1 MVFIRFFRFC
11 VIICPLITAG
21 GEKVHF
27 FSVQVLENAESRIRD
42 SALLTGAG
50 YGDAECRVA
59 LDITGRRAIILPV
72 EGVLAANC
80 KRRIRR
86 ANAIGAATPLFDN

>member
-1 MVFIRFFRFC
+1 M
-11 VIICPLITAG
+11 IICPLITEG

-27 FSVQVLENAESRIRD
+27 LSVHVLENAESSMQD
-42 SALLTGAG
+42 SALLIGAG
-50 YGDAECRVA
+50 YGDAECLIA
-59 LDITGRRAIILPV
+59 LDITGRRAIMQPV